1 MLPFRLVYSD
11 AYDLNLGA
19 HVFPSQKY
27 RLVRDRLLEQGVVC
41 PEDLLKPLPATDDDI
56 LLVHE
61 PGYVQRLKAG
71 TLSYQEILQME
82 IPYSRKLIEAVWLA
96 TGGTILAG

>member
-1 MLPFRLVYSD
+1 MRSFTPQPLRRCRRTRAMLPFKLVYSD

-27 RLVRDRLLEQGVVC
+27 RLVRDRLLEQCVAGA
-41 PEDLLKPLPATDDDI
+41 EDLLDPAPATDDDI

-61 PGYVQRLKAG
+61 AGYVQRFKTG

-82 IPYSRKLIEAVWLA
+82 
-96 TGGTILAG
+96 